1 VTLLAVDIG
10 RGTQDILVYDPQTPV
25 ENCVKLVLPA
35 PSVVFGRRIRKARG
49 EGRPVHLTGTTMGGG
64 ENVRAVSEHI
74 RAGLA
79 VSATPEAARTI
90 HDSLD
95 RVKRYGIRVTEE
107 PPTDDA
113 IGIRL
118 SDWMGEEIGNA
129 LAPFDVP
136 MPRHVACAVQDHG
149 FSPDASNRIHRFRVL
164 RGMLED
170 GGWRIDALAPDP
182 PIPAMTRMLTLRAQV
197 PGALVI
203 DTGPAAVMGALCDPV
218 VRGMA
223 GEGGITLVNA
233 GNAHTLAFTLQGEE
247 VCGFFEHHTAS
258 LDREHLVALL
268 GKLREGTLTND
279 EVFREGGHGA
289 AVHRPLSSP
298 HVAVTGPNRS
308 RVLPDAYQAAP
319 FGDMMLTGCFG
330 LVRAWKRRRGAVPP

>member
-10 RGTQDILVYDPQTPV
+10 RGTQDILVYDPRIPV

-35 PSVVFGRRIRKARG
+35 PSVVFGRRIRKARE
-49 EGRPVHLTGTTMGGG
+49 EGRPVHLSGTTMGGG

-74 RAGLA
+74 RAGLQ
-79 VSATPEAARTI
+79 VSATPEAAKTI

-95 RVKRYGIRVTEE
+95 RVRSLGITVTEQ
-107 PPTDDA
+107 PPSGDA
-113 IGIRL
+113 IGILL
-118 SDWMGEEIGNA
+118 SDWMGEEIRQA
-129 LAPFDVP
+129 LALFGVPFP
-136 MPRHVACAVQDHG
+136 PQVACAVQDHG
-149 FSPDASNRIHRFRVL
+149 FSPKVSNRLHRFQVL
-164 RGMLED
+164 RGMLEG
-170 GGWRIDALAPDP
+170 GGWQIDALAPDP
-182 PIPAMTRMLTLRAQV
+182 PLPTMTRMLALRAQV

-203 DTGPAAVMGALCDPV
+203 DTGAAAVMGALCDPV

-223 GEGGITLVNA
+223 GEGITLVNA

-247 VCGFFEHHTAS
+247 VHGFLEHHTAS
-258 LDREHLVALL
+258 LDQEHLEALL

-279 EVFREGGHGA
+279 EIFREGGHGA
-289 AVHRPLSSP
+289 AVHRSLSSL

-308 RVLPDAYQAAP
+308 RLLPDAYPAAP

-330 LVRAWKRRRGAVPP
+330 LVRAWWRRRGEIG

>member
-1 VTLLAVDIG
+1 MTLLAADIG
-10 RGTQDILVYDPQTPV
+10 RGTQDILVYDPRIPV

-35 PSVVFGRRIRKARG
+35 PSVVFGMRIRKARE
-49 EGRPVHLTGTTMGGG
+49 EGRSVHLTGTTMGGG

-79 VSATPEAARTI
+79 VSATREAAKTI

-95 RVKRYGIRVTEE
+95 RVKGYGIIISEE
-107 PPTDDA
+107 PTGTGA
-113 IGIRL
+113 VTIRL
-118 SDWMGEEIGNA
+118 SDWMGEEIRQA
-129 LAPFDVP
+129 LELFGVP
-136 MPRHVACAVQDHG
+136 MPEHVACAVQDHG
-149 FSPDASNRIHRFRVL
+149 FSPDVSNRIHRFQVL
-164 RGMLED
+164 RSMLEE

-182 PIPAMTRMLTLRAQV
+182 PLPTMTRMLALRAQV

-218 VRGMA
+218 VRRMA
-223 GEGGITLVNA
+223 GEGITLVNA

-247 VCGFFEHHTAS
+247 VSGFFEHHTSS
-258 LDREHLVALL
+258 LDQEHLEALL
-268 GKLREGTLTND
+268 GKLRGGTLTND

-289 AVHRPLSSP
+289 AVHRPLDTP
-298 HVAVTGPNRS
+298 HVAITGPNRS
-308 RVLPDAYQAAP
+308 RLLPDAYHAAP

-330 LVRAWKRRRGAVPP
+330 LVRAWRRRRGEAPP

>member
-1 VTLLAVDIG
+1 VILLAVDIG
-10 RGTQDILVYDPQTPV
+10 RGTQDILVYDPRIPV

-35 PSVVFGRRIRKARG
+35 PSVVFGRRIRRAREDG
-49 EGRPVHLTGTTMGGG
+49 KPVHLTGTTMGGG
-64 ENVRAVSEHI
+64 ENVRAIAEHL
-74 RAGLA
+74 RAGLP
-79 VSATPEAARTI
+79 VSATPDAAKTI

-95 RVKRYGIRVTEE
+95 RVRNLGILV
-107 PPTDDA
+107 TDDPPAGDA
-113 IGIRL
+113 ITLRF

-129 LAPFDVP
+129 LALFGVP

-149 FSPDASNRIHRFRVL
+149 FSPDVSNRIHRFQVL
-164 RGMLED
+164 RDMLEE
-170 GGWRIDALAPDP
+170 GGWRIDALVPDP
-182 PIPAMTRMLTLRAQV
+182 PLPTMTRMLALREQV

-203 DTGPAAVMGALCDPV
+203 DTGPAAAMGALCDPV

-223 GEGGITLVNA
+223 GEGITLVNA

-258 LDREHLVALL
+258 QDREHLEGLL

-289 AVHRPLSSP
+289 AIHRPLDTP
-298 HVAVTGPNRS
+298 HIAVTGPNRS
-308 RVLPDAYQAAP
+308 RLLPDAYHAAP

-330 LVRAWKRRRGAVPP
+330 LVRAWRRRRGAVTP